1 MMNETLIKRL
11 LKSNLPY
18 EVASGNALQYY
29 LNGHNILIYMNTD
42 TTVDNNV
49 YKNIILYIDDV
60 CYDIDINAFTDSEFF
75 ELLSIYLKK
84 LTIGHEA
91 VVTAIL
97 NSITNIDDFDTA
109 QNELVQ
115 QDEN

>member
-1 MMNETLIKRL
+1 MNETLIKRL

-18 EVASGNALQYY
+18 EVTPGDTLQYY
-29 LNGHNILIYMNTD
+29 LSGHNIQIYMGTD
-42 TTVDNNV
+42 TTFSDNVD
-49 YKNIILYIDDV
+49 KNIALYIDDV
-60 CYDIDINAFTDSEFF
+60 YYNVDVNMFSDSEFF
-75 ELLSIYLKK
+75 ELFSIYLKK
-84 LTIGHEA
+84 LTIGREA

>member
-18 EVASGNALQYY
+18 EVISCDTLQYY
-29 LNGHNILIYMNTD
+29 LNGHNVSIWMSTD
-42 TTVDNNV
+42 ATFSNDIN
-49 YKNIILYIDDV
+49 KNIDLYIDDV
-60 CYDIDINAFTDSEFF
+60 RYDIDVYTFTDSEFF
-75 ELLSIYLKK
+75 ELFSIYLKK
-84 LTIGHEA
+84 LTIGREA